1 MKYRTLKTDRI
12 IKNSAHLQ
20 KLIQSSHDQQQI
32 FLKIKELLEPQ
43 LAAHCISTHY
53 SGQSLKLFTD
63 SSVWASRFRFQ
74 SKSLLKKLYD
84 NHLPVHKLDVK
95 VIPESRPPEPRRHPA
110 RRISEKAAQ
119 SLIDTAATINDEKL
133 ETALRKLADSAL
145 KKKPDQ

>member
-1 MKYRTLKTDRI
+1 MKNRTLKTERI

-84 NHLPVHKLDVK
+84 NHIPVHKLDVK
-95 VIPESRPPEPRRHPA
+95 VIPESRPPEPRKHPA
-110 RRISEKAAQ
+110 RRISEQAAQ
-119 SLIDTAATINDEKL
+119 SLIDTADSIDDEKL
-133 ETALRKLADSAL
+133 QAAMRKLANSAL
-145 KKKPDQ
+145 KK

>member
-1 MKYRTLKTDRI
+1 MKNRTLKTERI

-84 NHLPVHKLDVK
+84 NHIPVHKLDVK
-95 VIPESRPPEPRRHPA
+95 VIPESRPPEPRKHPA
-110 RRISEKAAQ
+110 RRISEQAAQ
-119 SLIDTAATINDEKL
+119 TLIDTADSIDDEKL
-133 ETALRKLADSAL
+133 QAAMRKLANSAL
-145 KKKPDQ
+145 KK

>member
-1 MKYRTLKTDRI
+1 MKNRTLKTERI

-20 KLIQSSHDQQQI
+20 KLIQTSQDQKQI

-74 SKSLLKKLYD
+74 SKSLIKKLYD
-84 NHLPVHKLDVK
+84 IHIPVHKLDVK
-95 VIPESRPPEPRRHPA
+95 VIPESRPPEPRKHPA
-110 RRISEKAAQ
+110 RRISEQAAQ
-119 SLIDTAATINDEKL
+119 SLIDTADAIEDERL
-133 ETALRKLADSAL
+133 EAALRKLAASAV
-145 KKKPDQ
+145 KT

>member
-1 MKYRTLKTDRI
+1 MKNRTLKTERI

-20 KLIQSSHDQQQI
+20 KLIQTSQDQKQI

-74 SKSLLKKLYD
+74 SKSLIKKLYD
-84 NHLPVHKLDVK
+84 IHIPVHKLDVK
-95 VIPESRPPEPRRHPA
+95 VIPESRPPEPRKHPA
-110 RRISEKAAQ
+110 RRISEQAAQ
-119 SLIDTAATINDEKL
+119 SLIDTADAIEDEKL
-133 ETALRKLADSAL
+133 EAALRKLAASAV
-145 KKKPDQ
+145 KT

>member
-1 MKYRTLKTDRI
+1 MKNRTLKTERI
-12 IKNSAHLQ
+12 IKNSAHLR
-20 KLIQSSHDQQQI
+20 KLVQTSKDQQQI

-84 NHLPVHKLDVK
+84 NHIPVHKLDVK
-95 VIPESRPPEPRRHPA
+95 VIPESRPPEPRKHPA
-110 RRISEKAAQ
+110 RRISEQAAQ
-119 SLIDTAATINDEKL
+119 SLIDTADSIDDEKL
-133 ETALRKLADSAL
+133 QAAMRKLANSAL
-145 KKKPDQ
+145 KK